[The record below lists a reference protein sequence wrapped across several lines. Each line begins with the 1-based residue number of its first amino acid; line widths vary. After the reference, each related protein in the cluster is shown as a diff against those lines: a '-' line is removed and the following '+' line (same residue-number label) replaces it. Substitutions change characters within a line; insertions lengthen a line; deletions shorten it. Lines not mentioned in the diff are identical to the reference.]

1 MQNKVMQNIINVKT
15 SEQRVRMEDR
25 EIERGLLKSTAFT
38 VLKML
43 LKKKKKKKGV
53 LVMAQQK

>member
-43 LKKKKKKKGV
+43 LKR
-53 LVMAQQK
+53 